1 MHTNKSSPSDSIS
14 STLSQYSNQQDGSRR
29 PPLPPNKRKRLSDDG
44 FNVDSRPAIL
54 SKSANS
60 GFKSNIDYKTSP
72 SSSKVMSF
80 ISPGGSVPP
89 KTVGP
94 LQMIRP
100 PLTVRTASPNSI
112 SIASALSLLSGMP
125 FWPQAS
131 SSTPRGTSSKETSTP
146 VLSQDTTSEEEE
158 SNSTESPNSFD
169 YEDDCHKDKESTKFE
184 SVADDFENNVSD
196 RETLDS
202 MDSTDY
208 HIAVREPVYANI
220 IA

>member
-1 MHTNKSSPSDSIS
+1 MQTNKSSPLDSN
-14 STLSQYSNQQDGSRR
+14 SNQQDGSRR
-29 PPLPPNKRKRLSDDG
+29 PPLPPNKRKRLSEEG

-60 GFKSNIDYKTSP
+60 GFKNNIDYKSSP

-80 ISPGGSVPP
+80 ISPGGAVAPKNVGGPP
-89 KTVGP
+89 V
-94 LQMIRP
+94 QIIRP

-125 FWPQAS
+125 FWPQAI

-146 VLSQDTTSEEEE
+146 ILTQDTTSEEEE
-158 SNSTESPNSFD
+158 SNSTESPNSID
-169 YEDDCHKDKESTKFE
+169 YEDDCHKDKESSKFE
-184 SVADDFENNVSD
+184 SVADDFENNISD
-196 RETLDS
+196 RERVDS

-208 HIAVREPVYANI
+208 HIAVSEQVYANI
-220 IA
+220 VA